1 LNKDLFSSTPVLSIR
16 TFLLKKSKIYS
27 TFLAGTPTSGDVL
40 DPQVR
45 APLSGTGP
53 PSPPRHN
60 PGVGGAGEGP
70 SAADFGGWDGRDE
83 TAAAAHAAQAA
94 EESAPAAAQAEKG
107 RRERGGQFPGNV
119 LCGSGSAFI
128 LP

>member
-1 LNKDLFSSTPVLSIR
+1 M
-16 TFLLKKSKIYS
+16 
-27 TFLAGTPTSGDVL
+27 L

-45 APLSGTGP
+45 APLSGAGP

-60 PGVGGAGEGP
+60 PGVGGAGKDF
-70 SAADFGGWDGRDE
+70 SAAKFGGGDE

-107 RRERGGQFPGNV
+107 GRERRGQFPGNV
-119 LCGSGSAFI
+119 PYIDKKENTIFLTYKEIQSGAVAKSYMTNGLLIYGEIFAHI
-128 LP
+128 LIC